1 MSADLDNTT
10 HQRMVKTELY
20 TRWKEIFRIVPSK
33 IIASYLGITEQ
44 HLSKIK
50 REVLTGV

>member
-1 MSADLDNTT
+1 
-10 HQRMVKTELY
+10 MVKTELY

-50 REVLTGV
+50 REALTGD

>member
-1 MSADLDNTT
+1 MYS
-10 HQRMVKTELY
+10 
-20 TRWKEIFRIVPSK
+20 RWKEVLLLVPSK

-50 REVLTGV
+50 RELLHEGMG

>member
-1 MSADLDNTT
+1 M
-10 HQRMVKTELY
+10 HQRWGK
-20 TRWKEIFRIVPSK
+20 IFQLVPSK

-50 REVLTGV
+50 KELIKEKAQL

>member
-1 MSADLDNTT
+1 M
-10 HQRMVKTELY
+10 
-20 TRWKEIFRIVPSK
+20 VPSK

-50 REVLTGV
+50 KEMLRENCSR

>member
-1 MSADLDNTT
+1 MAKDFSYYPFL
-10 HQRMVKTELY
+10 
-20 TRWKEIFRIVPSK
+20 K

-50 REVLTGV
+50 KELLKRKVR

>member
-1 MSADLDNTT
+1 MMMKEQLNSR
-10 HQRMVKTELY
+10 HKTILQ
-20 TRWKEIFRIVPSK
+20 IVPSK

-50 REVLTGV
+50 KEILKENSIR